1 MRGCEIVEIKDNL
14 KRNFFRDS
22 FYLIIG
28 KIVPIEPLHLDLEKF
43 ERVFI
48 LAQIWAG
55 NIPFPMRSFLFKNKD
70 ALINKEVV
78 FVSSSGFG
86 ERNKSFVIKLNKIP
100 GNLVKKALFIKENN
114 VSSGRY
120 KEYLENFLNSL

>member
-1 MRGCEIVEIKDNL
+1 M
-14 KRNFFRDS
+14 
-22 FYLIIG
+22 LIIG

-55 NIPFPMRSFLFKNKD
+55 NIPFLMRSFLFKNKD
-70 ALINKEVV
+70 ALINREVV
-78 FVSSSGFG
+78 FVSSSRFG

-120 KEYLENFLNSL
+120 KESLENFLNSL